1 MFLQYRNY
9 SNVLNDERVYR
20 VRLEIINVAYEI
32 INVTVME
39 RNVQCAV
46 KFFSGK
52 LFFQFDDFFV
62 FIIVKIVCLYPKR
75 KFFKSDI
82 GSICAV
88 GIRVV

>member
-46 KFFSGK
+46 KFFSRK

-62 FIIVKIVCLYPKR
+62 FIIVKIVRLYPKR
-75 KFFKSDI
+75 KFF
-82 GSICAV
+82 
-88 GIRVV
+88 

>member
-1 MFLQYRNY
+1 
-9 SNVLNDERVYR
+9 
-20 VRLEIINVAYEI
+20 
-32 INVTVME
+32 ME

>member
-1 MFLQYRNY
+1 
-9 SNVLNDERVYR
+9 
-20 VRLEIINVAYEI
+20 
-32 INVTVME
+32 ME

-88 GIRVV
+88 GIRVVLFFYVSCRRQKFHDYASDLRLFSRRGLFSKV